1 MHTIRLLPLVLFG
14 VLTLV
19 GIPIDSGAQ
28 GGGSSACSC
37 SQQDK
42 LDLESRI
49 KQVKFA
55 MQELDALIKEWEAR
69 EKGAGEP
76 LILDPESKQVVEDT
90 LNFKMAGVAD
100 PNARRFGAVTDRK
113 CQITIHSGATP
124 CLRGALED
132 HEAVHKAACKPAVE
146 QTPIYDILGTI
157 NWRLNQ
163 RVVDYM
169 KEEKAGYQK
178 ELERLMKELEQQKK
192 NCKTVTKLDPS
203 MQGQLQWALAQQ
215 ERLES
220 ANNRLESYGKSLN

>member
-1 MHTIRLLPLVLFG
+1 MHTTRLLPLVLFG
-14 VLTLV
+14 ALTLV

-28 GGGSSACSC
+28 GGGSSACGC

-42 LDLESRI
+42 VDLDSRI
-49 KQVKFA
+49 NQVTAA
-55 MQELDALIKEWEAR
+55 MKEYDALISDWETK

-76 LILDPESKQVVEDT
+76 LM
-90 LNFKMAGVAD
+90 LNSTHRGSVQGSVGFRMSGAGD
-100 PNARRFGAVTDRK
+100 PNARTFDAVTDPA
-113 CQITIHSGATP
+113 CHITINPNATP

-132 HEAVHKAACKPAVE
+132 HEAVHKKACDKNKSFNPFA
-146 QTPIYDILGTI
+146 D
-157 NWRLNQ
+157 WRNNQ

-178 ELERLMKELEQQKK
+178 ELERLTKELEQQKK
-192 NCKTVTKLDPS
+192 SCKTVTKLDPS

>member
-1 MHTIRLLPLVLFG
+1 MHTIRLVPVVLVVVFN
-14 VLTLV
+14 LTAM
-19 GIPIDSGAQ
+19 PIDSPTARGE
-28 GGGSSACSC
+28 GACSC

-49 KQVKFA
+49 KQVKA
-55 MQELDALIKEWEAR
+55 AIQELDALVKEWEAR

-76 LILDPESKQVVEDT
+76 LILDPESKQVVVDT
-90 LNFKMAGVAD
+90 LSFKMAGVAD
-100 PNARRFGAVTDRK
+100 PNARRFGAVTNRK
-113 CQITIHSGATP
+113 CEITVHPQATP

-146 QTPIYDILGTI
+146 QTPFYDILGII

-178 ELERLMKELEQQKK
+178 ELERLQEELNKQQK
-192 NCKTVTKLDPS
+192 NCPKITKLDPS
-203 MQGQLQWALAQQ
+203 MQRQLQGVLAQQ
-215 ERLES
+215 ERFQS
-220 ANNRLESYGKSLN
+220 ANNRLETYGKSLN

>member
-14 VLTLV
+14 VLALV

-42 LDLESRI
+42 VDLDSRI
-49 KQVKFA
+49 NQVTAA
-55 MQELDALIKEWEAR
+55 MKEYDALISEWETK

-76 LILDPESKQVVEDT
+76 LM
-90 LNFKMAGVAD
+90 LNSTHRGSVQGSVGFRMSGAGD
-100 PNARRFGAVTDRK
+100 PNASAFDAVTDPA
-113 CQITIHSGATP
+113 CHITINPNATP

-132 HEAVHKAACKPAVE
+132 HEAVHKKACDKNTSSNPF
-146 QTPIYDILGTI
+146 ID
-157 NWRLNQ
+157 WRSSQ

-178 ELERLMKELEQQKK
+178 ELERLTKERNQQQK
-192 NCKTVTKLDPS
+192 NCQKLTKLDPS
-203 MQGQLQWALAQQ
+203 MQRQLEQGKAQQ
-215 ERLES
+215 ERLQS
-220 ANNRLESYGKSLN
+220 ASKRLESFGKSLN

>member
-1 MHTIRLLPLVLFG
+1 MYTTRLVPVVLVAVFT
-14 VLTLV
+14 LTAILV
-19 GIPIDSGAQ
+19 DSPVARGQGAC
-28 GGGSSACSC
+28 GC

-49 KQVKFA
+49 KQVTFA
-55 MQELDALIKEWEAR
+55 IQELDSLIKEWESR

-76 LILDPESKQVVEDT
+76 LMLDPDSKKVVEDT
-90 LNFKMAGVAD
+90 LNFKMGGVAD

-113 CQITIHSGATP
+113 CQITVHSQATP

-132 HEAVHKAACKPAVE
+132 HEAVHKDACEPAVE
-146 QTPIYDILGTI
+146 QTPIYDILGII

-178 ELERLMKELEQQKK
+178 ELERLQQELEKQKK
-192 NCKTVTKLDPS
+192 NCPKITKIDPS
-203 MQGQLQWALAQQ
+203 MQRQLQGALAQQ
-215 ERLES
+215 ERLQS
-220 ANNRLESYGKSLN
+220 ANNRLANYGRSLN